1 MTERDVIAII
11 KSVGKPYTYV
21 EKVSQSNF
29 SQILIKYEYGL
40 LKPKTI
46 ENFFEKFGFIK
57 SDNGYIQKFDFK
69 EIKKKSNGSKRQ
81 NKD

>member
-1 MTERDVIAII
+1 MNERDVINAI

-21 EKVSQSNF
+21 KSVSQSNY

-46 ENFFEKFGFIK
+46 ENFFKQF
-57 SDNGYIQKFDFK
+57 GYIKTESGYVQEFDFTKTKK
-69 EIKKKSNGSKRQ
+69 EIKS
-81 NKD
+81 